1 MAVITAEAL
10 FGKLNKLAY
19 RSIESATNF
28 CKLRGNPQVELVH
41 WINQILQLQDSD
53 LRRILQHFGCDA
65 SRVAEGLTAA
75 LENCRAVRGDRPF
88 SEDLGEATQQGWL
101 YATLRFGESQVR
113 TGYLLI
119 GMLNSRQLKHAL
131 VRISQ
136 EFDKIKL
143 EALTDNFAQ
152 IVAGSPEDGLA
163 ASDVSSSARPVAPGE
178 ASGAMPAAQ
187 LGKQEALNN
196 SPSISPSRRAKAR
209 SIPSSGATR
218 KFDRSST
225 S

>member
-1 MAVITAEAL
+1 MSNFTAEAL

-75 LENCRAVRGDRPF
+75 LETLPRGARAIDF

-101 YATLRFGESQVR
+101 YATLRFGE
-113 TGYLLI
+113 
-119 GMLNSRQLKHAL
+119 
-131 VRISQ
+131 
-136 EFDKIKL
+136 
-143 EALTDNFAQ
+143 
-152 IVAGSPEDGLA
+152 
-163 ASDVSSSARPVAPGE
+163 
-178 ASGAMPAAQ
+178 
-187 LGKQEALNN
+187 
-196 SPSISPSRRAKAR
+196 
-209 SIPSSGATR
+209 
-218 KFDRSST
+218 
-225 S
+225 